1 MLGFESFICG
11 CECSRYLRIGWAFG
25 GNNVWELVLIAA
37 RLLEAAVGEVQCS
50 YLDLGV
56 EGGLRLKNSV
66 SLQQE

>member
-37 RLLEAAVGEVQCS
+37 RLL
-50 YLDLGV
+50 
-56 EGGLRLKNSV
+56 
-66 SLQQE
+66 